1 MNYGQTD
8 INSELQYNT
17 DKMSWWDQI
26 QSRLIFQS
34 GIGFI
39 YRQLFMHP
47 PPIAAGTRLEGQ
59 TAIITG
65 SNTGLGLEA
74 ARQLLQLPL
83 SRLILAVRSRT
94 KGDVAAE
101 VLRHEFPHAA
111 QQIEVWILDMDDPD
125 SVSAFAVKCDQTL
138 GRIDMVILNAGVQ
151 NKDGVVSAKTGNEQT
166 FQVNYLSTVM
176 LAALLLPILQAEGG
190 MVAAGKPA
198 RLTVVTS
205 TTAYFADFD
214 HARPILAQFDVDKY
228 EPTRWYA
235 REKLLHMIFVRRLAA
250 LVDPNQVIINT
261 ACPGLMGET
270 EIWRT
275 LNTSAV
281 LRYLFSAY
289 FAFFGRSLAEG
300 ASTYVHA
307 VVVAGRESHGG
318 FLSDWGVRPLP
329 VLMYLKHGEN
339 LEKKVLGETRELL
352 RSLNVSNALMQ
363 DFCKQA
369 RFGQ

>member
-1 MNYGQTD
+1 
-8 INSELQYNT
+8 
-17 DKMSWWDQI
+17 MSWWDRT

-34 GIGFI
+34 GIGFV

-47 PPIAAGTRLEGQ
+47 PPIAAGTTLDGQ

-74 ARQLLQLPL
+74 ARQLLQLNL
-83 SRLILAVRSRT
+83 SRLILAVRSRA
-94 KGDVAAE
+94 KGAVAAE
-101 VLRHEFPHAA
+101 ALRHEFPHAA
-111 QQIEVWILDMDDPD
+111 QQIEVWLLDLEDPD
-125 SVSAFAVKCDQTL
+125 SVSAFAAKCDQTL
-138 GRIDMVILNAGVQ
+138 DRIDLVVLNAGVQ
-151 NKDGVVSAKTGNEQT
+151 NKDAVVSAQTGHEQT

-176 LAALLLPILQAEGG
+176 LAVLLLPVLKVKAGS
-190 MVAAGKPA
+190 VAGRPA

-214 HARPILAQFDVDKY
+214 HERPILPQFDADRYDVTK
-228 EPTRWYA
+228 WYA
-235 REKLLHMIFVRRLAA
+235 REKLLQMMVVRRVAA
-250 LVDPNQVIINT
+250 LVDPDQVIINT
-261 ACPGLMGET
+261 VCPGLVGET

-289 FAFFGRSLAEG
+289 FALFGRSLAEG

-318 FLSDWGVRPLP
+318 FLSEWGVRP
-329 VLMYLKHGEN
+329 
-339 LEKKVLGETRELL
+339 
-352 RSLNVSNALMQ
+352 
-363 DFCKQA
+363 
-369 RFGQ
+369 